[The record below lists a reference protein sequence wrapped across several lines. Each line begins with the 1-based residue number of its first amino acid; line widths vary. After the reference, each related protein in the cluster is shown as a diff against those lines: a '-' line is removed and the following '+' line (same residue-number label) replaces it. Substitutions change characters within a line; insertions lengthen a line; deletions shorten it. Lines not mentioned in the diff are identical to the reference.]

1 MIAICMSKVSGA
13 ASILVT
19 IYLSKSLGAVYEE
32 GNIQT
37 EDEGVRGA
45 ETHHHIEL
53 C

>member
-1 MIAICMSKVSGA
+1 MSKVSGV

-37 EDEGVRGA
+37 EEEGVRGVG
-45 ETHHHIEL
+45 THHHIES